1 MARLDNFAE
10 QEQRKFL
17 SRMDPRHAGA
27 LLLRNP
33 YCGAELSMS

>member
-17 SRMDPRHAGA
+17 SRMVPRHAGA
-27 LLLRNP
+27 SLLRN
-33 YCGAELSMS
+33 YSGRVF